1 MENIENLKSQLKEI
15 QEKGSLEIGF
25 YSSIFKDPYFD
36 NVFVFAE
43 IMPEIVEE
51 GFFQNG
57 EAKKNSGVLLQAR
70 ILDKYFEDIEMY
82 QFGHLAEYFF
92 NYKGNLK

>member
-1 MENIENLKSQLKEI
+1 MENIENLQNQLKEI
-15 QEKGSLEIGF
+15 KEKGSLEVGF

-51 GFFQNG
+51 GFFQN

-82 QFGHLAEYFF
+82 QFGHLADYFF

>member
-1 MENIENLKSQLKEI
+1 MERENLQKQLEEI
-15 QEKGSLEIGF
+15 REKGSLEIGF
-25 YSSIFKDPYFD
+25 TSQIFKDPYFD
-36 NVFVFAE
+36 NVFVFDQ

-51 GFFQNG
+51 GFFQNE
-57 EAKKNSGVLLQAR
+57 EAKKGGGVLLQAR

-82 QFGHLAEYFF
+82 QFGHLADYFF

>member
-1 MENIENLKSQLKEI
+1 MENIENLQNQLKEI
-15 QEKGSLEIGF
+15 QEKGALEIGF
-25 YSSIFKDPYFD
+25 SSSIFKDPYFG
-36 NVFVFAE
+36 NVFVFDQ

-51 GFFQNG
+51 GFFQNE
-57 EAKKNSGVLLQAR
+57 EARKGGGVILQAR

-82 QFGHLAEYFF
+82 QFGHLADYFF

>member
-1 MENIENLKSQLKEI
+1 MERENLQKQLEEI
-15 QEKGSLEIGF
+15 REKGSLEIGF
-25 YSSIFKDPYFD
+25 NSQIFKDQYFD

-43 IMPEIVEE
+43 IMPEIAEE
-51 GFFQNG
+51 GFFQN
-57 EAKKNSGVLLQAR
+57 EETKKNCGVLLQAR

-92 NYKGNLK
+92 NYRGNLK

>member
-1 MENIENLKSQLKEI
+1 MERENLQKQLEEI
-15 QEKGSLEIGF
+15 REKGSLEIGF
-25 YSSIFKDPYFD
+25 NSQIFKDKYFD

-51 GFFQNG
+51 GFFQNE

-92 NYKGNLK
+92 NYRGNLK

>member
-1 MENIENLKSQLKEI
+1 MENQENLKKQLKEI
-15 QEKGSLEIGF
+15 QEEGVLEIGF
-25 YSSIFKDPYFD
+25 NSSIFKDPYFD

-51 GFFQNG
+51 GFFQN
-57 EAKKNSGVLLQAR
+57 EKAKKSGVLLQAR

>member
-1 MENIENLKSQLKEI
+1 MERENLQKQLEEI
-15 QEKGSLEIGF
+15 REKGSLEIGF
-25 YSSIFKDPYFD
+25 NSQIFKDQYFD
-36 NVFVFAE
+36 NVFVFDQ
-43 IMPEIVEE
+43 IMPEIVAE
-51 GFFQNG
+51 GFSQNE

-82 QFGHLAEYFF
+82 QFGHLADYFF

>member
-1 MENIENLKSQLKEI
+1 MENIENLQNQLKEI
-15 QEKGSLEIGF
+15 QEKGALEIGF
-25 YSSIFKDPYFD
+25 SSSIFKDPYFD
-36 NVFVFAE
+36 NVFVFDQ

-51 GFFQNG
+51 GFFQNE
-57 EAKKNSGVLLQAR
+57 EARKGGGVILQAR

-82 QFGHLAEYFF
+82 QFGHLADYFF

>member
-1 MENIENLKSQLKEI
+1 MERENLQKQLEEI
-15 QEKGSLEIGF
+15 REKGSLGIGF
-25 YSSIFKDPYFD
+25 NSQIFKDAFFD
-36 NVFVFAE
+36 NVFVFDQ

-51 GFFQNG
+51 GFFQNE

-82 QFGHLAEYFF
+82 QFAHLAEYFF
-92 NYKGNLK
+92 NYRGSLK

>member
-1 MENIENLKSQLKEI
+1 MNNNLQNQLKEI
-15 QEKGSLEIGF
+15 KEKGSLEIGF
-25 YSSIFKDPYFD
+25 SSSIFKDPYFD
-36 NVFVFAE
+36 NVYVFDQ

-51 GFFQNG
+51 GFFQNE
-57 EAKKNSGVLLQAR
+57 EAKKSGGVLLQAR

-82 QFGHLAEYFF
+82 QFGHLADYSF

>member
-1 MENIENLKSQLKEI
+1 MERENLQKQLEEI
-15 QEKGSLEIGF
+15 REKGSLEIGF
-25 YSSIFKDPYFD
+25 NSSIFKDPYFD

-51 GFFQNG
+51 GFFQN
-57 EAKKNSGVLLQAR
+57 EKAKKSGVLLQAR

>member
-1 MENIENLKSQLKEI
+1 MENQENLKKQLKEI
-15 QEKGSLEIGF
+15 QEEGALEIGF
-25 YSSIFKDPYFD
+25 NSSIFKDPYFD

-51 GFFQNG
+51 GFFQN
-57 EAKKNSGVLLQAR
+57 EKAKKSGVLLQAR